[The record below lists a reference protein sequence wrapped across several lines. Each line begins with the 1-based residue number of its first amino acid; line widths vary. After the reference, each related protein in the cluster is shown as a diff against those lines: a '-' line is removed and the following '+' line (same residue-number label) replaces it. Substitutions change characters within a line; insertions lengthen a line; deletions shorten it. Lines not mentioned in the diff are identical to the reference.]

1 MSHNRPYKILIVNGP
16 NLGRLGV
23 REPEIYGR
31 QGLDALPGIIDE
43 LAGAASGE
51 GHPVFE
57 LDFFQSNHEGALLDR
72 LEQAHDTAVDGVVI
86 NAGAF
91 THTSLALADCLASLA
106 AAGTPLIEVHIT
118 NVLARPEVIRHQ
130 SLIAPHCLGLVA
142 GFGLAGYGLGVKAL
156 LWHLQEKTK
165 SP

>member
-1 MSHNRPYKILIVNGP
+1 MSRSRPYQILIVNGP

-43 LAGAASGE
+43 LAGVAFGKE
-51 GHPVFE
+51 QPVFE

-72 LEQAHDTAVDGVVI
+72 LEQAHDAAVDGVII

-106 AAGTPLIEVHIT
+106 CAGVACIEVHIT
-118 NVLARPEVIRHQ
+118 NVAARPEKIRHQ
-130 SLIAPHCLGLVA
+130 SLIAPQCLGVIS
-142 GFGLAGYGLGVKAL
+142 GFGLLSYGLGVRAL
-156 LWHLQEKTK
+156 LWHLQEKHNA
-165 SP
+165 S

>member
-1 MSHNRPYKILIVNGP
+1 MSATRPYKILVVNGP

-31 QGLDALPGIIDE
+31 IGLDVLPGLMVE
-43 LAGAASGE
+43 VLGGAACL
-51 GHPVFE
+51 PAFE

-72 LEQAHDTAVDGVVI
+72 LEQAHDQGAAGIII

-106 AAGTPLIEVHIT
+106 RAGIPCIEVHIT
-118 NVLARPEVIRHQ
+118 NVLARPEAIRHK
-130 SLIAPHCLGLVA
+130 SLIAPHCLGVIS
-142 GFGLAGYGLGVKAL
+142 GFGLAGYGLGLKAL
-156 LWHLQEKTK
+156 LWHLQGRA
-165 SP
+165 

>member
-1 MSHNRPYKILIVNGP
+1 MSANRPYKILVVNGP

-31 QGLDALPGIIDE
+31 LGLDALPGLIAE
-43 LAGAASGE
+43 VLGGGAAN
-51 GHPVFE
+51 PPAFD
-57 LDFFQSNHEGALLDR
+57 LDFFQSNHEGTLIDR
-72 LEQAHDTAVDGVVI
+72 LEEAHDQGVSGVII

-106 AAGTPLIEVHIT
+106 CAGIPCIEVHIT
-118 NVLARPEVIRHQ
+118 NVAARPEKIRHK
-130 SLIAPHCLGLVA
+130 SLIAPHCLGVIS

-156 LWHLQEKTK
+156 LWHLQEEHNAQ
-165 SP
+165 

>member
-1 MSHNRPYKILIVNGP
+1 MSANRPYKILVVNGP

-31 QGLDALPGIIDE
+31 LGLDALPGLIAE
-43 LAGAASGE
+43 VLGAAAAT
-51 GHPVFE
+51 PPAFE
-57 LDFFQSNHEGALLDR
+57 LDFFQSNHEGALIDR
-72 LEQAHDTAVDGVVI
+72 LEEAHDQGVSGVVI

-106 AAGTPLIEVHIT
+106 CAGIPCIEVHIT
-118 NVLARPEVIRHQ
+118 NVAARPEKIRHK
-130 SLIAPHCLGLVA
+130 SLIAPHCLGVIS

-156 LWHLQEKTK
+156 LWHLQEKHNAQ
-165 SP
+165 

>member
-1 MSHNRPYKILIVNGP
+1 MSANRPYQILIVNGP

-31 QGLDALPGIIDE
+31 LGLNALPGLIAE
-43 LAGAASGE
+43 VLGETAASR
-51 GHPVFE
+51 PAFK
-57 LDFFQSNHEGALLDR
+57 LDFFQSNLEGTLIDR
-72 LEQAHDTAVDGVVI
+72 LEEAHDQGVSGVII

-106 AAGTPLIEVHIT
+106 CAGIPCIEVHIT
-118 NVLARPEVIRHQ
+118 NVAARPEKIRHK
-130 SLIAPHCLGLVA
+130 SLIAPHCLGVIS

-156 LWHLQEKTK
+156 LWHLQEEHNAQ
-165 SP
+165 

>member
-1 MSHNRPYKILIVNGP
+1 MPHSRSYKILIVNGP

-31 QGLDALPGIIDE
+31 LGLDILPGVIAE
-43 LAGAASGE
+43 LADVQAPGATPA
-51 GHPVFE
+51 FE
-57 LDFFQSNHEGALLDR
+57 LDFFQSNHEGALIDR
-72 LEQAHDTAVDGVVI
+72 LEQAHDQAVDGVVI

-106 AAGTPLIEVHIT
+106 AAGIPLIEVHIT
-118 NVLARPEVIRHQ
+118 NVLARPEAIRHQ
-130 SLIAPHCLGLVA
+130 SLMAPHCTGLIA

-165 SP
+165 TR

>member
-1 MSHNRPYKILIVNGP
+1 MSHSRTHKILIVNGP

-31 QGLDALPGIIDE
+31 KGLDALPGVIDAV
-43 LAGAASGE
+43 LGAEKGCSLPA
-51 GHPVFE
+51 FE
-57 LDFFQSNHEGALLDR
+57 LEFFQSNHEGALLDR
-72 LEQAHDTAVDGVVI
+72 LEQAHDQAVSGVVI

-106 AAGTPLIEVHIT
+106 AAGIPLIEVHIT
-118 NVLARPEVIRHQ
+118 NILARPETIRHQ
-130 SLIAPHCLGLVA
+130 SLIAPHCLGLVS

-156 LWHLQEKTK
+156 LWHLQEKA
-165 SP
+165 